1 MNEFLNTRLQ
11 HPAQQIVLVIGRIY
25 NRGLTTT
32 SGGNISIID
41 NDGDIWITPAG
52 VDKGSLRPSDI
63 MCIKKDGSVIGK
75 HKPSSEFP
83 FHKAIYDMRPDIK
96 AIIHA
101 HPPALV
107 SFSIVRKIPNTNII
121 SQAKHICGPIGYAEY
136 EIPGSHALGERIAQ
150 EFDKGYMAI
159 IMENHGTVLGG
170 TDLVDA
176 FQRFET
182 LEFSAR
188 TILYGNTIGEPRYL
202 TDNQIDDFDSQIP
215 DLLPENEVVSYPS
228 DERKKRA
235 EICSIVHR
243 ACNQGLMISSYGT
256 VSARWKS
263 NDFLITPTNV
273 PRWDLEVGDIV
284 QIKDGKREP
293 GKVPSRATWM
303 HQEIYNRNPQIN
315 SIILT
320 QSPYLMAFGVT
331 KAVLDVRT
339 IPESWIF
346 LQDVS
351 SLHFGS
357 HFQGQYEILEILKL
371 GNPAMIIQN
380 DAVLVTGDQLL
391 QTFDRLEVAE
401 FSAKSL
407 VMSASI
413 GELKPINDQQVEDL
427 RKIFFP
433 KDSD

>member
-1 MNEFLNTRLQ
+1 
-11 HPAQQIVLVIGRIY
+11 
-25 NRGLTTT
+25 
-32 SGGNISIID
+32 
-41 NDGDIWITPAG
+41 
-52 VDKGSLRPSDI
+52 
-63 MCIKKDGSVIGK
+63 
-75 HKPSSEFP
+75 
-83 FHKAIYDMRPDIK
+83 
-96 AIIHA
+96 
-101 HPPALV
+101 
-107 SFSIVRKIPNTNII
+107 
-121 SQAKHICGPIGYAEY
+121 
-136 EIPGSHALGERIAQ
+136 
-150 EFDKGYMAI
+150 
-159 IMENHGTVLGG
+159 
-170 TDLVDA
+170 
-176 FQRFET
+176 
-182 LEFSAR
+182 
-188 TILYGNTIGEPRYL
+188 
-202 TDNQIDDFDSQIP
+202 
-215 DLLPENEVVSYPS
+215 
-228 DERKKRA
+228 
-235 EICSIVHR
+235 
-243 ACNQGLMISSYGT
+243 
-256 VSARWKS
+256 
-263 NDFLITPTNV
+263 
-273 PRWDLEVGDIV
+273 
-284 QIKDGKREP
+284 
-293 GKVPSRATWM
+293 M

>member
-41 NDGDIWITPAG
+41 DDGDIWITPAG